1 MQIMAREDVAFPGV
15 CGLVASMCVGSANPP
30 PRKGKSAE
38 KGIFSMRRFTLAVLA
53 VAAFSAPAFA
63 ADCAKDY
70 KEFWNTL
77 DREAFAK
84 LSGEQMAELAR
95 TTLRGYDSCTA
106 GDERFSATD
115 FYRKLDAEHYAK
127 AEDIF
132 RSGAF
137 DPPGARK

>member
-1 MQIMAREDVAFPGV
+1 
-15 CGLVASMCVGSANPP
+15 
-30 PRKGKSAE
+30 
-38 KGIFSMRRFTLAVLA
+38 MRRLTLAVLA